1 MKASMKMVPKV
12 VKLNKPIEDEVLP
25 DAVKGLMNPAFK
37 WNPAVATDVQ
47 ATWRKYGW
55 VPPSELKAKNES
67 RT

>member
-12 VKLNKPIEDEVLP
+12 VKLKKPLDEAP

-47 ATWRKYGW
+47 ATWRKFGW

>member
-12 VKLNKPIEDEVLP
+12 VKLNKPLEEAQ
-25 DAVKGLMNPAFK
+25 DAVKGLLNPAFK

-47 ATWRKYGW
+47 ATWRRFGW
-55 VPPSELKAKNES
+55 VPPSELRAKNES